1 MSLNYDNFTRDR
13 LIHSLLRDP
22 RIKRVGRPSKDE
34 YDYSDLLQGEL
45 VVTRPRGRPRNT
57 SSTRAKINMD
67 ETIIEVLPEEMVSG
81 LPMKTTKRGRVV
93 RTRFR
98 DVESDSDPDSDN
110 GHNIVKEVMEK
121 PKRGRGRPK
130 KVAPAGFLTVVKE
143 EPVKRKRGR
152 PKAGMISVVK
162 KEDVFNTESSA
173 SNDDDDDQS
182 DNLSDCQTSFV
193 FVNPPQLKPVSSKK
207 ELALKKHKIV
217 KLDPFQSPKKQ
228 RHGLIQLITTSTSP
242 LKRGAWTISPQKPAN
257 GRSGNMATP
266 KRAQLEMQD
275 RSARKRANNRLD
287 YILQDG
293 LSSEDEDTEADRL
306 LAETIIN
313 ESRKQQQRQH
323 HLQPDLGQL
332 PTFDPEFVP
341 TPLPSLQQA
350 HEDGYDFEG
359 DVDEKALF
367 LDGSD
372 GYFDQHRFRPKS
384 SANSLLMAPQLDYDE
399 FNSLVLFS
407 GFFHF
412 NQRLRVMNL
421 YQELYTQWCFELKF
435 GFNLLFYGL
444 GSKRKLLLDF
454 VESRVMDLYGDD
466 VPVLVINGYNPL
478 TNFPEILKNITKLL
492 KLTKSLPKRS
502 GEIVEFL
509 TSHYSKKYQRSDKVE
524 LILVFHNI
532 DSEPLRDERIHDYLS
547 KLCSIPQF
555 KVIASID
562 HINAPLL
569 WDSVRLSN
577 FKFVWHNV
585 TNFEDYLTEM
595 SFKDP
600 LTFGQSN
607 KSAGSR
613 GAKYVLSSLTS
624 NSRSLYKILAQ
635 IQLELMN
642 EDESSKKEEIGRSL
656 RGSIKHAIEF
666 SRLFQRCSEEFI
678 SSNEINFR
686 TMFMEFVEHK
696 MANLTKDQS
705 GTEMAYIPFTMD
717 EISKLLRDELHD

>member
-1 MSLNYDNFTRDR
+1 MMSLNYETFTRDR

-22 RIKRVGRPSKDE
+22 RIKRVGRPSKNE

-57 SSTRAKINMD
+57 SSTRTKINLK
-67 ETIIEVLPEEMVSG
+67 EAIIEVMPGEMASG
-81 LPMKTTKRGRVV
+81 APMKTTRRGRVV
-93 RTRFR
+93 RSRFR
-98 DVESDSDPDSDN
+98 EVAADSDSDNNSN
-110 GHNIVKEVMEK
+110 NVNEAKVK

-130 KVAPAGFLTVVKE
+130 KVVPDGFLTIVKE
-143 EPVKRKRGR
+143 EPGKRKRGR

-162 KEDVFNTESSA
+162 KEDVFNTESS
-173 SNDDDDDQS
+173 SDDDDDDKS
-182 DNLSDCQTSFV
+182 DDQSDCQTTFV
-193 FVNPPQLKPVSSKK
+193 FVNAPTLKPATSKK
-207 ELALKKHKIV
+207 ELALNKHKIV

-228 RHGLIQLITTSTSP
+228 RHGLIQLITTATSP
-242 LKRGAWTISPQKPAN
+242 VKRGAWTISPQKPAN

-266 KRAQLEMQD
+266 KRAKLEMQD
-275 RSARKRANNRLD
+275 RSARKRANDRLD

-293 LSSEDEDTEADRL
+293 LSSADEDTEADRR

-313 ESRKQQQRQH
+313 ESRKQQQHQ
-323 HLQPDLGQL
+323 QSDSDQL
-332 PTFDPEFVP
+332 PTFDPAFVP
-341 TPLPSLQQA
+341 TPLPSLQQYN
-350 HEDGYDFEG
+350 EDGNDFEG

-372 GYFDQHRFRPKS
+372 GYFDQHRFKPKS

-407 GFFHF
+407 GFVHF
-412 NQRLRVMNL
+412 NQRLRVMHL

-454 VESRVMDLYGDD
+454 VESCVMDLYGDD

-478 TNFPEILKNITKLL
+478 TNFSEILKNITKLV
-492 KLTKSLPKRS
+492 KLTKSLPKRT

-524 LILVFHNI
+524 LILLFHNI
-532 DSEPLRDERIHDYLS
+532 DSEPLRDERTHDYLS

-555 KVIASID
+555 RTIASID

-607 KSAGSR
+607 KSLGSK

-624 NSRSLYKILAQ
+624 NSRALYKILAQ
-635 IQLELMN
+635 IQLGLMN
-642 EDESSKKEEIGRSL
+642 DDESSKKEEIGRSL

-696 MANLTKDQS
+696 MATLTKDQS

-717 EISKLLRDELHD
+717 EISKLLRDELQD